1 MSMVFTKIQQTLQL
15 KVVFKETFLFLLF
28 GLKTVGRKLM
38 AAKPLK
44 SSHKVLATCYWM
56 HGSSHFGDESGQ
68 EKG

>member
-1 MSMVFTKIQQTLQL
+1 
-15 KVVFKETFLFLLF
+15 
-28 GLKTVGRKLM
+28 M

-68 EKG
+68 EKGWKSVTLLLYMYILRNKLKVSDLRKHNKS